1 MGKSMLLNY
10 RNDMIFDESGEMYSF
25 DFHYYTIANIVSII
39 LLCLMVMMIFEA
51 RQDKIGLYIIF
62 TLASCIN
69 CYKNRKGGI
78 KHE

>member
-1 MGKSMLLNY
+1 MVTFMMML
-10 RNDMIFDESGEMYSF
+10 FSF
-25 DFHYYTIANIVSII
+25 DKDIKKCKNREIANIVSII